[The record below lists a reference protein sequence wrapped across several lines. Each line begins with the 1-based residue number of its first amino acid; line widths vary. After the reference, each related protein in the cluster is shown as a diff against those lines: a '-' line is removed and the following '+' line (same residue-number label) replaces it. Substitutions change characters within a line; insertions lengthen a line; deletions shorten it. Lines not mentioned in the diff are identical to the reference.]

1 MVSII
6 LLINNN
12 DEKILENNNLIS
24 NYEKINKYYNRILKI
39 AIAISPLIGAAV
51 SIGIK
56 AIAGVVASKF
66 ILSTTILIALF
77 EGVSIVHNR
86 CSLQDHKKRFK
97 KEHFNNENITKEEM
111 KEKIEKKNKELVKEN
126 KNYRFKKKC
135 IEDKIRK
142 IKIKMNAQKKAQQK
156 SSESRAFETSNNKK
170 YVDGDSYNIKS
181 GNVNLKRYGGR
192 K

>member
-1 MVSII
+1 MEEWIGGEFDYNEFNRKLKI
-6 LLINNN
+6 NRELERAKEELRLIKRDINNN

-126 KNYRFKKKC
+126 
-135 IEDKIRK
+135 
-142 IKIKMNAQKKAQQK
+142 
-156 SSESRAFETSNNKK
+156 T
-170 YVDGDSYNIKS
+170 
-181 GNVNLKRYGGR
+181 
-192 K
+192 